1 MAFEHKPG
9 SFTLFKNDKQGND
22 KRPDYTGTGVDL
34 EGNKIK
40 VSAWIKEGGKGKFM
54 SCRYEPMQGRQER
67 HTGGGNKGSVADID
81 SDIPFSSCALGDD
94 VTFRKLRQDHE

>member
-22 KRPDYTGTGVDL
+22 KRPDHTGTGVDL
-34 EGNKIK
+34 EGNKNK

-54 SCRYEPMQGRQER
+54 SCRYEPMQERQER
-67 HTGGGNKGSVADID
+67 QQPARNKTGGKFDDMDD
-81 SDIPFSSCALGDD
+81 SIPF
-94 VTFRKLRQDHE
+94 